1 VDPATPFVAAFT
13 GAELLLDGVVEGVGD
28 GTVDVRSGD
37 CTLVARDPEGRLQP
51 GDRVHVRY
59 RPEDVV
65 LAPGEAPDVSAR
77 NRLPMTVRSLTPAG
91 GLVRVR
97 LEGPLTLAALVTRG
111 STERL
116 RLEPGASITAL
127 LKTTALS
134 VYPPER
140 SGPGRRPGRPDG

>member
-1 VDPATPFVAAFT
+1 
-13 GAELLLDGVVEGVGD
+13 VGD
-28 GTVDVRSGD
+28 GTLDVRSGA
-37 CTLVARDPEGRLQP
+37 CTLVARCPEGRLHP

-65 LAPGEAPDVSAR
+65 LATAEAPDVSAR

-116 RLEPGASITAL
+116 GLTAGTSITAL
-127 LKTTALS
+127 LKTTALT
-134 VYPPER
+134 VYLPEAR
-140 SGPGRRPGRPDG
+140 DSDRDHAPAGG